1 MTPSKMARRSIDSV
15 GQFSSVDVT
24 RDPQWFID
32 FMDNANCLP
41 EHELINRRLA
51 EVMEPLDCKC
61 ILELGCGT
69 GNDVRRLMTLY
80 PEITEV
86 VGVDLSEAMI
96 AEANNRI
103 GDDSRIRYEQGDGK
117 RLAFADNTFDCARA
131 KLVLMHCENIDATL
145 TELIRVVKPNGKIAV
160 FDHDFDGLLI
170 DHYNQPLTRLIV
182 ERFSNKA
189 KNNWSGRQLFRRF
202 LQHRLVNV
210 AVEAISV
217 NLTFELLRSMFL
229 GQDDISELASEEQVW
244 WEELACSQE
253 RGHFFASF
261 PGFLAVGTK

>member
-51 EVMEPLDCKC
+51 EVMEPLDCKR

-182 ERFSNKA
+182 E
-189 KNNWSGRQLFRRF
+189 
-202 LQHRLVNV
+202 
-210 AVEAISV
+210 
-217 NLTFELLRSMFL
+217 
-229 GQDDISELASEEQVW
+229 
-244 WEELACSQE
+244 
-253 RGHFFASF
+253 
-261 PGFLAVGTK
+261 